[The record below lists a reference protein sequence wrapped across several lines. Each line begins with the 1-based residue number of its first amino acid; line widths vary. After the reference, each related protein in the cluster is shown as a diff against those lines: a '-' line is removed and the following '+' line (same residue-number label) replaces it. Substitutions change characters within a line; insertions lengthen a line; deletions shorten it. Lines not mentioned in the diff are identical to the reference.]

1 MNAYDVIIKPLL
13 TEKAYDSIAK
23 KKYGFIV
30 RFDATKADIKNAI
43 EQIFEVKVE
52 KVNTVTVKGK
62 FKRERG
68 KEGYT
73 SKYKK
78 AYVQLTA
85 KSKTIKFFENL
96 G

>member
-1 MNAYDVIIKPLL
+1 MNAYDIIIKPLL
-13 TEKAYDSIAK
+13 TEKAYDNIAA

-30 RFDATKADIKNAI
+30 AVNATKTDIKNAI
-43 EQIFEVKVE
+43 EQIFEVEVQKVCTA
-52 KVNTVTVKGK
+52 NIRGK

-73 SKYKK
+73 SKSKK

-85 KSKTIKFFENL
+85 KSKSIKFFENL

>member
-1 MNAYDVIIKPLL
+1 MNAHDIIIKPLL

-30 RFDATKADIKNAI
+30 HASATKPEIKSAI

-52 KVNTVTVKGK
+52 KVNTVNVRGK

-85 KSKTIKFFENL
+85 KSKAIKFFENL

>member
-13 TEKAYDSIAK
+13 SEKAYDAIPT

-30 RFDATKADIKNAI
+30 HVDATKLDIKNAI

-52 KVNTVTVKGK
+52 KVNTVNVRGK

-85 KSKTIKFFENL
+85 KSKAIKFFENM

>member
-1 MNAYDVIIKPLL
+1 MNAHDVIIKPLL
-13 TEKAYDSIAK
+13 TEKAYDSIAT

-30 RFDATKADIKNAI
+30 CPDATKTDVKKAV
-43 EQIFEVKVE
+43 EQIFEVKVA
-52 KVNTVTVKGK
+52 KVNTVNVSGK

>member
-1 MNAYDVIIKPLL
+1 MNAYDVIVKPLL
-13 TEKAYDSIAK
+13 TEKAYESIAT

-30 RFDATKADIKNAI
+30 NWNATKTDIKNAV
-43 EQIFEVKVE
+43 EQIFEVKVA
-52 KVNTVTVKGK
+52 KVNTVNVRGK